1 MNARTH
7 SALAGEYLVFTIDGE
22 PCAMTIGRIREVIGY
37 PPVTAVPSAPR
48 TIRGVIDLRGKVV
61 PIVDLAA
68 KFGFG
73 EQAPTKWTCL
83 IVVEATLGGDQA
95 LLAVVADTV
104 EDVVAFRESDLVPPP
119 AFGTRV
125 RLDYLLALARL
136 AREGSRFALVLDV
149 DRLLTLD
156 EILTIAPP
164 PTPAPSVA
172 AERAP

>member
-1 MNARTH
+1 MSARVDP
-7 SALAGEYLVFTIDGE
+7 ALAGEYLIFTIDGE
-22 PCAMTIGRIREVIGY
+22 SCAMTIRRIREVIGY
-37 PPVTAVPSAPR
+37 PPVTLVPSAPR

-73 EQAPTKWTCL
+73 EHAPTKWTCL
-83 IVVEATLGGDQA
+83 IVVEATLGGEPA

-104 EDVVAFRESDLVPPP
+104 EDVIDFRDADLVPPP

-125 RLDYLLALARL
+125 HLDYLLALGRL
-136 AREGSRFALVLDV
+136 RSRFALVLDV

-164 PTPAPSVA
+164 PAAAPE
-172 AERAP
+172 ERAP